1 MKKIGKVKIE
11 LEGLNVEK
19 FLNIII
25 QSNIKI
31 YKVNRP
37 KFNCFFVVIDVENQ
51 KNFLLEAK
59 KYGYSANVV
68 EFFGVYKVVNFV
80 KNRFVF
86 IVSSILMLSIYLFSN
101 IFLWRINIS
110 GNDFI
115 QTSDILET
123 LRDNGIFVGNA
134 KSSFNISQVEKILRE
149 NFDDIGLVSAE
160 MYGNALNININEKL
174 TKNYSNYLPILSEYN
189 GVVREFELV
198 SGSSCVK
205 VGDIVEVGQTLVEPY
220 IVDGSGNRKNI
231 IAKANLVIEVD
242 FNFTIEYNGYREVLV
257 DTGNVS
263 ICYNY
268 SLWGLNFRDNNICKF
283 KNYRLDKKT
292 DFIFDNFFI
301 PLKKT
306 KYVFYEQEKI
316 LESVP
321 FEDCKDE
328 LVKRANIGLEET
340 SKGHK
345 LFNKTDNIVSANN
358 IFYITAA
365 AKSIVKFGDK
375 YDNNN

>member
-31 YKVNRP
+31 YKVDRP
-37 KFNCFFVVIDVENQ
+37 KHNCFFVVIDVENQ

-59 KYGYSANVV
+59 KYGYSANIV
-68 EFFGVYKVVNFV
+68 EFFGAYKVINFV

-110 GNDFI
+110 GNDYI
-115 QTSDILET
+115 QTSDILEV

-134 KSSFNISQVEKILRE
+134 KSSFSISQVEKALRE

-198 SGSSCVK
+198 SGTSCIK
-205 VGDIVEVGQTLVEPY
+205 VGDIVETGQTLVEPY
-220 IVDGSGNRKNI
+220 IVDSAGNRKNI

-242 FNFTIEYNGYREVLV
+242 FNFTIEYNGYREVLA
-257 DTGNVS
+257 DTGNVA

-268 SLWGLNFRDNNICKF
+268 SLWGLNFRDNNVCKF

-292 DFIFDNFFI
+292 DFIFDNLFI

-316 LESVP
+316 SERVP

-328 LVKRANIGLEET
+328 LITRAYLGLEEV

-345 LFNKTDNIVSANN
+345 LFNKIDSVVSANN
-358 IFYITAA
+358 IFYITAS
-365 AKSIVKFGDK
+365 AKSIVKIGDK